1 MSLSEILTLFLT
13 FVICMQHNLF
23 VVTVADS
30 PPIRDNRKNCVFV
43 LTSAWFWD
51 RLQKCHEIIII
62 SSNKEFSAA
71 VGFLLAA
78 LHLCFEVAG

>member
-1 MSLSEILTLFLT
+1 
-13 FVICMQHNLF
+13 MQHNLF

-30 PPIRDNRKNCVFV
+30 PRIRHNRKNCVFV

-51 RLQKCHEIIII
+51 RLQKCHEIII

-78 LHLCFEVAG
+78 LHLCFVVAG